1 MLKTHRK
8 MTLMKLNMLK
18 TRRKIT
24 LMKPNMFKNRFYEVK
39 YVKNTS

>member
-24 LMKPNMFKNRFYEVK
+24 LMKPNMFKNRFYEAK

>member
-24 LMKPNMFKNRFYEVK
+24 LMKPNMFENRFYEVK